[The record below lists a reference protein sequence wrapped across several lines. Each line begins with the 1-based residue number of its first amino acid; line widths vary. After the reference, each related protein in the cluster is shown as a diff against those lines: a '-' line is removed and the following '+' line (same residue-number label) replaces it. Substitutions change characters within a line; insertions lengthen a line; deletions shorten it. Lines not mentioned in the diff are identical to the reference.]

1 MKNTFIFFLLSF
13 YSLSGFSQIE
23 ITGKVIDSETENT
36 LGSTT
41 VAVFP
46 KGKSNVLGYAI
57 SHSEGKFKI
66 KISRFVGSLS
76 IYVSCLVYV
85 ALKKNIFSRN
95 QYLTVKLRPGVETLD
110 EVFLRNSPIRQRG
123 DTLVFD
129 PAAFKSNK
137 DRSI

>member
-57 SHSEGKFKI
+57 SDSEGKFKI
-66 KISRFVGSLS
+66 KINTLLASLS
-76 IYVSCLVYV
+76 IKVSSLGYS
-85 ALKKNIFSRN
+85 AFEKNILARN
-95 QYLTVKLRPGVETLD
+95 QDLTVELKPAVETLD

-123 DTLVFD
+123 DT
-129 PAAFKSNK
+129 
-137 DRSI
+137 